1 MALHRVLT
9 LLSIIAAVGALVH
22 ERATVPRGFV
32 SQGAALPDKMLTL
45 RIALTSNNISGLE
58 AKATSL
64 STPGSPEFR
73 QWLSQDE
80 VKAYVQPSEETMSAF
95 NTFASTNRLQPT
107 VISPNGDWVSIT
119 LPVSQAHEMFG
130 AQFQEFAHPS
140 LDNTITRTVSVS
152 LPAELIGHVD
162 AVHPTTDFSL
172 PAASSRMRL
181 APPRRD
187 RKRSIKRQDASCD
200 TSDGNGV
207 ITPAC
212 LQALYGIPV
221 TPATQ
226 ANNTLAVTGYDGE
239 WPQKYD
245 LTNFLTEFRPDIP
258 ADTTW
263 SVVSVDG
270 GVVNI
275 TMAGPEANLD
285 TQYTIGIATGVPVQF
300 ITVGGPPNALDG
312 FAQELLDTATFL
324 DGVPDADLPTVV
336 STSYGQLEA
345 ALGYSITTKICNA
358 HMALGARGVSSLF
371 SSGDGGV
378 HGEQDTTVADLCNYN
393 VLGVTFPASCPW
405 VTTVGATQGLAPETG
420 ANFSSGGFSNYFP
433 MPMYQS
439 AAVNTYVQ
447 NSIPPTLNLTFNA
460 SGRGYP
466 DVALQGFNYDIMD
479 KGDLRPETISGTSAS
494 TPLFASIIALVND
507 QLLAA
512 GKPVMGF
519 LNPFIYSNP
528 DVFTDITS
536 GYNSGYVCPPTGSGF
551 NATAGWDP
559 LSGMGSP
566 IYSKLLAAA
575 LAQ

>member
-1 MALHRVLT
+1 MVLHRVLT
-9 LLSIIAAVGALVH
+9 VLSIIAAVGALVH

-32 SQGAALPDKMLTL
+32 SHGAALPDKMLTL
-45 RIALTSNNISGLE
+45 RIALTSNNISGLA

-95 NTFASTNRLQPT
+95 KAFTSTNGLQPT
-107 VISPNGDWVSIT
+107 VISPNGDWVSVT
-119 LPVSQAHEMFG
+119 LPVSQANELFG
-130 AQFQEFAHPS
+130 AQFQEFTHPS

-152 LPAELIGHVD
+152 LPEELIGHVD
-162 AVHPTTDFSL
+162 VVHPTTDFSL
-172 PAASSRMRL
+172 PAASARMRL
-181 APPRRD
+181 VSPR
-187 RKRSIKRQDASCD
+187 RKRSTKRQDASCD

-239 WPQKYD
+239 WPQTSD
-245 LTNFLTEFRPDIP
+245 LANFLTKLRPDIP
-258 ADTTW
+258 ENTTW

-270 GVVNI
+270 GVVN
-275 TMAGPEANLD
+275 TTLAGVEANLD
-285 TQYTIGIATGVPVQF
+285 IQYTIGIATGVPVQF
-300 ITVGGPPNALDG
+300 ITVGGPQTIPG
-312 FAQELLDTATFL
+312 FAQEGLDMAVFL

-336 STSYGQLEA
+336 TSSYGELEA
-345 ALGYSITTKICNA
+345 AFGLSMTTKICNA
-358 HMALGARGVSSLF
+358 HMALGARGVSSVF

-378 HGEQDTTVADLCNYN
+378 HGEMDTADLCNNN
-393 VLGVTFPASCPW
+393 VVGINFPASCPW
-405 VTTVGATQGLAPETG
+405 VTTVGSTQGLAPETG

-439 AAVNTYVQ
+439 AAVNAFVQ
-447 NSIPPTLNLTFNA
+447 NGIPPTLNLTFNA

-466 DVALQGFNYDIMD
+466 DVALQGFNFDIVD
-479 KGDLRPETISGTSAS
+479 NGDLQPISGTSAS

>member
-1 MALHRVLT
+1 MALHRVFT
-9 LLSIIAAVGALVH
+9 LLSIIASVGALVH

-32 SQGAALPDKMLTL
+32 SQGVALPDKMLTL
-45 RIALTSNNISGLE
+45 RIALTSNDILGLE

-64 STPGSPEFR
+64 SSPGSPEFR

-95 NTFASTNRLQPT
+95 NAFASTNGLQPT
-107 VISPNGDWVSIT
+107 VISPNGDWVLIT
-119 LPVSQAHEMFG
+119 LPVSQANELFG
-130 AQFQEFAHPS
+130 AQFQEFTHPS

-162 AVHPTTDFSL
+162 VVHPTTDFSL
-172 PAASSRMRL
+172 PAANSRMRL
-181 APPRRD
+181 ASPR
-187 RKRSIKRQDASCD
+187 RKRSIKPQDASCD

-212 LQALYGIPV
+212 LQALYGVPA

-226 ANNTLAVTGYDGE
+226 ANNALAVTGYGEE
-239 WPQKYD
+239 WPQTPD

-258 ADTTW
+258 ANTTW
-263 SVVSVDG
+263 RVVSVDG
-270 GVVNI
+270 GVVNT
-275 TMAGPEANLD
+275 TMAGLEANID
-285 TQYTIGIATGVPVQF
+285 TQYTIGIATGMPVQF
-300 ITVGGPPNALDG
+300 ITVGGPTDDAG
-312 FAQELLDTATFL
+312 FAQALVDTAIFL
-324 DGVPDADLPTVV
+324 DGVADADLPTVV
-336 STSYGQLEA
+336 STSYGELEA
-345 ALGYSITTKICNA
+345 VFGLSMTTKICNA

-371 SSGDGGV
+371 ASGDGGV
-378 HGEQDTTVADLCNYN
+378 HGLHDTTVADLCNYN

-405 VTTVGATQGLAPETG
+405 ITAVGSTQGFAPETG

-439 AAVNTYVQ
+439 AAVNTFVQ
-447 NSIPPTLNLTFNA
+447 NGIPPTLNLTFNA

-466 DVALQGFNYDIMD
+466 DVALQGFNFQIVN
-479 KGDLRPETISGTSAS
+479 KGDVETISGTSAS
-494 TPLFASIIALVND
+494 APLFASIIALVND

-528 DVFTDITS
+528 DVFTDIIS
-536 GYNSGYVCPPTGSGF
+536 GYNSGLVCPPTGSGF
-551 NATAGWDP
+551 NATVGWDA

>member
-9 LLSIIAAVGALVH
+9 LLWIIAAVGALVL
-22 ERATVPRGFV
+22 ERTTVPRGFV
-32 SQGAALPDKMLTL
+32 SLGAAPADKLLTL
-45 RIALTSNNISGLE
+45 RIALTSNNLSGLE

-64 STPGSPEFR
+64 SSPGSPDFR

-80 VKAYVQPSEETMSAF
+80 VKAFVQPSEETISAF
-95 NTFASTNRLQPT
+95 NAFASANSLQPT

-119 LPVSQAHEMFG
+119 LSVSQANQLFG
-130 AQFQEFAHPS
+130 AQFQDFTHPS
-140 LDNTITRTVSVS
+140 LDNAITRTVSVS
-152 LPAELIGHVD
+152 LPPDLVGHID

-172 PAASSRMRL
+172 PAANSRMRL
-181 APPRRD
+181 APRRH
-187 RKRSIKRQDASCD
+187 KRSAKRQDASCD
-200 TSDGNGV
+200 TSDGNGA

-226 ANNTLAVTGYDGE
+226 ANNVLAVTGYDEE
-239 WPQKYD
+239 WPLTYD

-258 ADTTW
+258 SNTSW

-270 GVVNI
+270 GVVN
-275 TMAGPEANLD
+275 TTRAGAEASLD

-300 ITVGGPPNALDG
+300 ITVGGPDDAEAG

-324 DGVPDADLPTVV
+324 DGLADADLPTVV

-345 ALGYSITTKICNA
+345 ALGLSITTKICSA
-358 HMALGARGVSSLF
+358 HMALGARGVSVLF

-378 HGEQDTTVADLCNYN
+378 HGEHDTTVADLCNYN
-393 VLGVTFPASCPW
+393 VLGVNFPVSCPW
-405 VTTVGATQGLAPETG
+405 VTAVGSTQGFAPETG
-420 ANFSSGGFSNYFP
+420 ANFSSGGFSNFFP
-433 MPMYQS
+433 MPAYQ
-439 AAVNTYVQ
+439 AASVNNYVQ
-447 NSIPPTLNLTFNA
+447 NSIPSTLNLTFNA

-466 DVALQGFNYDIMD
+466 DVALQGYNFEIIDQGN
-479 KGDLRPETISGTSAS
+479 LETISGTSAS
-494 TPLFASIIALVND
+494 TPLFASIIALIND
-507 QLLAA
+507 RLLAA

-519 LNPFIYSNP
+519 MNPFIYSNP
-528 DVFTDITS
+528 EVFTDITS